1 MATIK
6 TKADL
11 LTSIGVD
18 LADNNAG
25 NISAEDVRHNIEDVV
40 ASINTVVAS
49 GNTDTDTPFTYDVR
63 AEVQDP
69 GGSPYGGTFI
79 AESGLLF
86 PNAPNNSGS
95 RQVEPWL
102 GVENIDHRELGNL
115 DDGDPHSQY
124 VPISGARPMTG
135 NLQLGGNWVG
145 ASGTD
150 NGLKFTP
157 NVEGGQDITVSGEF
171 QYADSSVN
179 NSARGVAKAFINFN
193 AGGSGVPPSVRSA
206 YNVTE
211 IEDLDVGKF
220 RIKFASGVLGDHYIA
235 IGSSNAT
242 SSSGNMEDFDV
253 NTVGLVSRSGVD
265 PNKTIT
271 FVVRNDAG
279 EYVDAEINELVVYS
293 DGPGVTTDSV
303 TII

>member
-11 LTSIGVD
+11 LTSIGTD

-25 NISAEDVRHNIEDVV
+25 DISAEDVRSNLEDVV
-40 ASINTVVAS
+40 TSINTVVAS
-49 GNTDTDTPFTYDVR
+49 GDTDTVTPFRYDVR
-63 AEVQDP
+63 AEIQDP
-69 GGSPYGGTFI
+69 TGSPFGGTFI
-79 AESGLLF
+79 AESGLIF
-86 PNAPNNSGS
+86 PNAVVNSGA

-102 GVENIDHRELGNL
+102 GVANIDHRDLGNL
-115 DDGDPHSQY
+115 TDGDPHTQY
-124 VPISGARPMTG
+124 LPISGARPMTG
-135 NLQLGGNWVG
+135 NLQMGSSWIG
-145 ASGTD
+145 ASGD
-150 NGLKFTP
+150 DSGFKFTP
-157 NVEGGQDITVSGEF
+157 NPAGGTDITVSGELQF
-171 QYADSSVN
+171 ADTSVVD
-179 NSARGVAKAFINFN
+179 SARGVAKAFVNFN
-193 AGGSGVPPSVRSA
+193 AGGSGVPPTVRSS

-220 RIKFASGVLGDHYIA
+220 RIKFASGVLGDYYIA

-242 SSSGNMEDFDV
+242 SSSGNMEDFDI

-265 PNKTIT
+265 PNKTVT

-293 DGPGVTTDSV
+293 DGPGVSTDSV

>member
-11 LTSIGVD
+11 LTSIAAD

-25 NISAEDVRHNIEDVV
+25 DISAEDVRHNLEDTV
-40 ASINTVVAS
+40 ASINLVVAS
-49 GNTDTDTPFTYDVR
+49 GDTNTTNPFTQDVR
-63 AEVQDP
+63 VQVQDP
-69 GGSPYGGTFI
+69 GGSPTGGSLI
-79 AESGLLF
+79 VESGIMF
-86 PNAPNNSGS
+86 PNAVVNSGA

-102 GVENIDHRELGNL
+102 GVANIDHRDLGNL
-115 DDGDPHSQY
+115 GDGDPHTQY

-135 NLQLGGNWVG
+135 NLQVGVYWIG
-145 ASGTD
+145 ASGD
-150 NGLKFTP
+150 NSGLKFDP
-157 NVEGGQDITVSGEF
+157 NPAGGTDITVSGEF
-171 QYADSSVN
+171 QYPDSSVN
-179 NSARGVAKAFINFN
+179 NSARGVAKAYLHFN
-193 AGGSGVPPSVRSA
+193 AGGSGVPPTVSSS
-206 YNVTE
+206 YNITE
-211 IEDLDVGKF
+211 LEDLDVGKF
-220 RIKFASGVLGDHYIA
+220 RIKFASGVLGDDYIA

-242 SSSGNMEDFDV
+242 STSGNMEDFDV

-265 PNKTIT
+265 PNRTIT

-293 DGPGVTTDSV
+293 DGPGVSTDSV

>member
-11 LTSIGVD
+11 LTSIGTD

-25 NISAEDVRHNIEDVV
+25 DISAEDVRHNIEDVV

-95 RQVEPWL
+95 RQTEPWL
-102 GVENIDHRELGNL
+102 GVSSIDHRELGNL
-115 DDGDPHSQY
+115 DDGDPHTQY
-124 VPISGARPMTG
+124 VSISGHRPMTG
-135 NLQLGGNWVG
+135 NLQLGTNWIG
-145 ASGTD
+145 ASGD
-150 NGLKFTP
+150 NNGLKFAP
-157 NVEGGQDITVSGEF
+157 NLEGGQDITVSGEF
-171 QYADSSVN
+171 QYADNSVN
-179 NSARGVAKAFINFN
+179 NSARGVAKAYINFN
-193 AGGSGVPPSVRSA
+193 ADSGGAPVVRSA
-206 YNVTE
+206 YNITE
-211 IEDLDVGKF
+211 LEDLDVGKF
-220 RIKFASGVLGDHYIA
+220 RIKFASGVLSDGYIA
-235 IGSSNAT
+235 IGNSNAT
-242 SSSGNMEDFDV
+242 STSGNLEDFDV

-265 PNKTIT
+265 PNMTVT

-279 EYVDAEINELVVYS
+279 QYVDAEINELVVYS
-293 DGPGVTTDSV
+293 DGPSVTTDSV